1 MKFMAAEII
10 REKLFEKLYQEVPY
24 SVAVDVEVWDEE
36 DDRVLIHAAIYVAKP
51 RTRPWSSAGRGKASR
66 PSARPPAKEI
76 RDLVDKKVHLELW
89 VKVREDWVDDPQ
101 FLHSLGFGAEAEY

>member
-1 MKFMAAEII
+1 MKSI
-10 REKLFEKLYQEVPY
+10 R
-24 SVAVDVEVWDEE
+24 
-36 DDRVLIHAAIYVAKP
+36 
-51 RTRPWSSAGRGKASR
+51 SSSSR
-66 PSARPPAKEI
+66 MSTARKEI